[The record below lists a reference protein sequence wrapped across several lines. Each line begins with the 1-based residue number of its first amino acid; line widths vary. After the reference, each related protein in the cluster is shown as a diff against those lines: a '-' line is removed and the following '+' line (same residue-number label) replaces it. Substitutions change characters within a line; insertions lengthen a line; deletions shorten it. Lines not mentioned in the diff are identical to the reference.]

1 MQTIKVKQG
10 QTLFDSVI
18 ESTGDITNAF
28 DIALKNQ
35 ISVTDSLFNQLD
47 LEVTGNENKAITKL
61 FVNNKPA
68 SSDKESYLINDYL
81 FTQTLQFIL

>member
-1 MQTIKVKQG
+1 MQNIKVKQG

-18 ESTGDITNAF
+18 EATGDITNAF
-28 DIALKNQ
+28 DIALKNE
-35 ISVTDSLFNQLD
+35 ISLTDNLFNQMELQVVGT
-47 LEVTGNENKAITKL
+47 EKKSITKL
-61 FVNNKPA
+61 FTQNKAA